1 MAILHLHNLNHY
13 LFFDMRYLLLLT
25 IACFLGNINTA
36 LAQNTANTT
45 TPAANTSTSS
55 SNGDVIDKYDLFKI
69 IQRKLPATWLIAQRE
84 DKPGQ
89 MYFAISRS
97 NSYLVRNEIPYSGDP
112 TQEDAWAKKNG
123 NELPYEIHL
132 LFEPY
137 SYDAYKALRGSNTDA
152 VPASSSTTASL
163 SPSTLAGKEL
173 IADLENKYGIK
184 EIAFDK
190 DANTYAAF
198 SKDEKDRLV
207 NFLLAKEYY
216 GGRPL
221 VVNTGGPLPTFYV
234 KDNMVAIRYKY
245 PIEEFR
251 VYPKQVAAEAQRIEQ
266 IIKEALQP
274 K

>member
-1 MAILHLHNLNHY
+1 
-13 LFFDMRYLLLLT
+13 MRYLLLLT

-45 TPAANTSTSS
+45 TPTANTSTSS

-89 MYFAISRS
+89 MYFVISRS

-137 SYDAYKALRGSNTDA
+137 SYDAYKALRSANNSTVTAPISNT
-152 VPASSSTTASL
+152 TTSL